1 MGETI
6 RQTTTL
12 RCRGSPELHT
22 LFPYYASQRDAVRR
36 RLDESTRGS
45 RSITPPRARA
55 PPATAALRVA
65 AAEPVGDA
73 AHHPAAM
80 ERAFC
85 YSMD

>member
-1 MGETI
+1 MKFVS
-6 RQTTTL
+6 L
-12 RCRGSPELHT
+12 RPVRS
-22 LFPYYASQRDAVRR
+22 RDAVRR

-45 RSITPPRARA
+45 RSITSPRARA
-55 PPATAALRVA
+55 PPATAALRV
-65 AAEPVGDA
+65 AEPVGDA